1 MKKTELYNNVSPELL
16 AQTKIKPGEQ
26 VVYRVTGIQPNPM
39 DTSTWAIPAVKNVP
53 VTDEIYDPIADR
65 YVSIAAIRNVG
76 TDGTINYHDLY
87 FFGSHGG
94 HMILLGGR
102 ADHQEIH
109 SYLSLCSYNGSN
121 PNRDDSKEI
130 VFELVDEVAKSQKET
145 KKRNL
150 KREALNSAADLS
162 ADDVRNYIAALGQD
176 DTQKIEVLRNKL
188 EEMADTDPEGFI
200 SLISNKQATMKATIN
215 RALSKG
221 AIMFDTEQSRFT
233 WPNGEAILTVSRTT
247 GGDNVDELISFC
259 VSGAKGE
266 KVYQT
271 LQSKAK
277 K

>member
-16 AQTKIKPGEQ
+16 NQFKLKPGEQ
-26 VVYRVTGIQPNPM
+26 VVYRVAGIQPNPM
-39 DTSTWAIPAVKNVP
+39 EPDKWAIPAVRNVP
-53 VTDEIYDPIADR
+53 VTDEIYDSIAEK
-65 YVSIAAIRNVG
+65 YVSIAAIKSINA
-76 TDGTINYHDLY
+76 DGTSIYHQLY
-87 FFGSHGG
+87 FFGSQGG

-109 SYLSLCSYNGSN
+109 SYLSLCNYNGSN
-121 PNRDDSKEI
+121 PNRDESKEVI
-130 VFELVDEVAKSQKET
+130 FELVDEVAKSQKES

-188 EEMADTDPEGFI
+188 EELADNDPEEFI
-200 SLISNKQATMKATIN
+200 ALISNKQAAMKATIN
-215 RALSKG
+215 RALAKG
-221 AIMFDTEQSRFT
+221 AIIFDAEQSRFS

-259 VSGAKGE
+259 ISGAKGE

>member
-16 AQTKIKPGEQ
+16 NQFKLKPGEQ
-26 VVYRVTGIQPNPM
+26 VVYRVAGIQPNPM
-39 DTSTWAIPAVKNVP
+39 DPTKWAIPAVRNVP
-53 VTDEIYDPIADR
+53 VTDEIYDPIADK
-65 YVSIAAIRNVG
+65 YVSISAIKSINA
-76 TDGTINYHDLY
+76 DGTNNYYQLY

-94 HMILLGGR
+94 HLILLGGR
-102 ADHQEIH
+102 AADQEIH
-109 SYLSLCSYNGSN
+109 SYLSLCNYNGSN
-121 PNRDDSKEI
+121 PSRDESKEVI
-130 VFELVDEVAKSQKET
+130 FELVDEVAKSQKET
-145 KKRNL
+145 KQRNL

-188 EEMADTDPEGFI
+188 EEMADNDPEGFVA
-200 SLISNKQATMKATIN
+200 LISNKQATMKATIN
-215 RALSKG
+215 RAITKG
-221 AIMFDTEQSRFT
+221 AIVFDAEQSRFT

-247 GGDNVDELISFC
+247 GGDNVDELISYC

>member
-16 AQTKIKPGEQ
+16 NESKLKPGEQ
-26 VVYRVTGIQPNPM
+26 VVYRVAGIQPNPM
-39 DTSTWAIPAVKNVP
+39 DPTKWAIPAVRNVP
-53 VTDEIYDPIADR
+53 VTDEIYDQIAER
-65 YVSIAAIRNVG
+65 YVSISAIKSINA
-76 TDGTINYHDLY
+76 DGTNNYHQLY
-87 FFGSHGG
+87 FFGSQGG
-94 HMILLGGR
+94 HLILLGGR
-102 ADHQEIH
+102 AADQEIH
-109 SYLSLCSYNGSN
+109 SYLSLCNYNGSN
-121 PNRDDSKEI
+121 PNRDESKEVI
-130 VFELVDEVAKSQKET
+130 FELVDEVAKSQKET
-145 KKRNL
+145 KQRNL

-188 EEMADTDPEGFI
+188 EEMADNDPEGFVA
-200 SLISNKQATMKATIN
+200 LISNKQATMKATIN
-215 RALSKG
+215 RAITKG
-221 AIMFDTEQSRFT
+221 AIVFDAEQSRFT

-247 GGDNVDELISFC
+247 GGDNVDELISYC